1 MRRLLK
7 KTGNWLFPA
16 VVMLFTFLFLKYM
29 FLLGYVPTESMEP
42 TLKRGSYIIGCRIYS
57 DLEAGDIII
66 FRHNGKLLVKRIAA
80 VEGETIERNG
90 AILTVPEGCYYV
102 LGDNAEHS
110 YDSRFWL
117 EPFVEGKHV
126 VAKLFWHYN

>member
-16 VVMLFTFLFLKYM
+16 VVMLFTFLFLKYV

-42 TLKRGSYIIGCRIYS
+42 TLKRGSYIIWCRIYS

-66 FRHNGKLLVKRIAA
+66 FRHVGKLLVKRIAA
-80 VEGETIERNG
+80 VEGETIERNS
-90 AILTVPEGCYYV
+90 AIMIVLEGCYYV
-102 LGDNAEHS
+102 LGDNVDNS
-110 YDSRFWL
+110 YDTRYWIN
-117 EPFVEGKHV
+117 PFIRKRDI
-126 VAKLFWHYN
+126 VARLLIY